1 MFRYHKELMPG
12 TNGQTGIAGKI
23 RVLSNNGQAWH
34 TEKIKM
40 IFSKDAV
47 QTDGE
52 MGKTI
57 SK

>member
-23 RVLSNNGQAWH
+23 RVLSNNGKA
-34 TEKIKM
+34 IL
-40 IFSKDAV
+40 SKDAV